1 MPVNIPPPP
10 AGMNPLEYGNLLLGG
25 QARTGGSDPFA
36 LQQNIAAQQQA
47 QQPDPEAEAQAMLEE
62 VEGAL
67 KETTASN
74 KLKEKA
80 LKLKQELDKSRQLEE
95 QLAADPE
102 AAALFE
108 KLTSREAETPEP
120 PVQ

>member
-1 MPVNIPPPP
+1 
-10 AGMNPLEYGNLLLGG
+10 MNPLEYGNMLLGG
-25 QARTGGSDPFA
+25 TPQTSGSDPFA
-36 LQQNIAAQQQA
+36 LQQNIVAQQQA

-108 KLTSREAETPEP
+108 KLTSGEAEKPEL